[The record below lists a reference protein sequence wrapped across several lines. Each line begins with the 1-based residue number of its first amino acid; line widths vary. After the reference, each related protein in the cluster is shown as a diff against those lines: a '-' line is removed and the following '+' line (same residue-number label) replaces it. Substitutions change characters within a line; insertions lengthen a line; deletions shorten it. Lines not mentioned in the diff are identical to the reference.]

1 MLNQIVLIGRLVK
14 DIEVKSLTSGVH
26 VTSFNLAVQR
36 NFKNKNNENETDF
49 INCVAFG
56 NTAKLLN
63 QYCFKGQLI
72 NVVGRLQIRSW
83 ESDQGRRYATEVIVN
98 NIEILEWKK
107 DIQKQAENYFD
118 NVPNVEISEDS
129 LPF

>member
-1 MLNQIVLIGRLVK
+1 M
-14 DIEVKSLTSGVH
+14 S
-26 VTSFNLAVQR
+26 
-36 NFKNKNNENETDF
+36 
-49 INCVAFG
+49 
-56 NTAKLLN
+56 
-63 QYCFKGQLI
+63 
-72 NVVGRLQIRSW
+72 GRLQIRSW
-83 ESDQGRRYATEVIVN
+83 ESEHGKRYATEVIVN